1 MSINLVKIGV
11 VSCSGEDCL
20 GGTISR
26 LATRKMLEIRPDETV
41 TICLPLFLAGGVE
54 ERGFAE
60 KFPTISV
67 DGCSKT
73 CAKRATEKYSG
84 KVSGAID
91 VSDFI
96 GKEVAKAGALSTRN
110 LTNEHKAMV
119 EKVVSEITAKFDKVL
134 RAAQRDLVAKE
145 GPGAILYHKT
155 FPKTQGFTMRGGGP
169 TRGGGC
175 GCGPK

>member
-1 MSINLVKIGV
+1 MSINMVKIGV

-26 LATRKMLEIRPDETV
+26 LATRKMLDEVRPDATV

-67 DGCSKT
+67 DGCSKA

-84 KVSGAID
+84 KVSAAID
-91 VSDFI
+91 VTDYI
-96 GKEVAKAGALSTRN
+96 GKEVAEAAALSTRN
-110 LTNEHKAMV
+110 LTDEHKVMV
-119 EKVVSEITAKFDKVL
+119 EKLASEITTKFDEVL
-134 RAAQRDLVAKE
+134 RAAQRDQVAKGLAMA
-145 GPGAILYHKT
+145 GPS
-155 FPKTQGFTMRGGGP
+155 GGC
-169 TRGGGC
+169 GC

>member
-1 MSINLVKIGV
+1 MSVNNVKIGV

-26 LATRKMLEIRPDETV
+26 LATRKMLDEIRPDETV

-67 DGCSKT
+67 DGCSKA

-84 KVSGAID
+84 KVSAAID
-91 VSDFI
+91 ISDII
-96 GKEVAKAGALSTRN
+96 GKEVAGAGALSIRN
-110 LTNEHKAMV
+110 LTDEHKQMV
-119 EKVVSEITAKFDKVL
+119 EKVVNEVKIKFDEVL
-134 RAAQRDLVAKE
+134 KNSLNNSA
-145 GPGAILYHKT
+145 
-155 FPKTQGFTMRGGGP
+155 FQGFNMAGP
-169 TRGGGC
+169 SGGC
-175 GCGPK
+175 GCGSK

>member
-1 MSINLVKIGV
+1 MSINMVKIGV

-26 LATRKMLEIRPDETV
+26 LATRKMLDEVRPGATV

-67 DGCSKT
+67 DGCSKA

-84 KVSGAID
+84 KVSAAID

-96 GKEVAKAGALSTRN
+96 GKDVAEAGALSTRN
-110 LTNEHKAMV
+110 LTDEHKAMV
-119 EKVVSEITAKFDKVL
+119 DKVVSEVTVKFDEVL
-134 RAAQRDLVAKE
+134 RAAQRDLVAKGLAMT
-145 GPGAILYHKT
+145 GPS
-155 FPKTQGFTMRGGGP
+155 
-169 TRGGGC
+169 GGC
-175 GCGPK
+175 GCGC

>member
-1 MSINLVKIGV
+1 MSINMVKIGV

-26 LATRKMLEIRPDETV
+26 LATRKMLDEVRPGATV

-67 DGCSKT
+67 DGCSKA

-84 KVSGAID
+84 KVSAAID

-96 GKEVAKAGALSTRN
+96 GKDVAEAGALSTRN
-110 LTNEHKAMV
+110 LTDEHKAMV
-119 EKVVSEITAKFDKVL
+119 DKVVSEVTVKFDEVL
-134 RAAQRDLVAKE
+134 RAAQRDLVAKGLAMT
-145 GPGAILYHKT
+145 GPS
-155 FPKTQGFTMRGGGP
+155 GG
-169 TRGGGC
+169 RGC
-175 GCGPK
+175 GC

>member
-1 MSINLVKIGV
+1 MSINMLKIGV

-26 LATRKMLEIRPDETV
+26 LATRKMLDEVRPDATV

-60 KFPTISV
+60 QFPTISV
-67 DGCSKT
+67 DGCSKA

-84 KVSGAID
+84 KVSAAID
-91 VSDFI
+91 VSDLI
-96 GKEVAKAGALSTRN
+96 GTEVAEAGALSTRN
-110 LTNEHKAMV
+110 LTDEHKAMV
-119 EKVVSEITAKFDKVL
+119 EKVVSEITAKFDVVL
-134 RAAQRDLVAKE
+134 KAAQRDQVAKGLSMVGS
-145 GPGAILYHKT
+145 GPS
-155 FPKTQGFTMRGGGP
+155 GGC
-169 TRGGGC
+169 GC

>member
-1 MSINLVKIGV
+1 MSINMVKIGV

-26 LATRKMLEIRPDETV
+26 LATRKMLDEVRPDATV

-67 DGCSKT
+67 DGCSKA

-84 KVSGAID
+84 KVSAAID
-91 VSDFI
+91 VTDFI
-96 GKEVAKAGALSTRN
+96 GKEVAEAGALSTRN
-110 LTNEHKAMV
+110 LTDEHKVMV
-119 EKVVSEITAKFDKVL
+119 EKLAREITTKFDEVL
-134 RAAQRDLVAKE
+134 RAAQRDQVAKGLAMVGT
-145 GPGAILYHKT
+145 GPS
-155 FPKTQGFTMRGGGP
+155 GGC
-169 TRGGGC
+169 GC

>member
-1 MSINLVKIGV
+1 MSINMVKIGV

-26 LATRKMLEIRPDETV
+26 LATRKMLDEVRPGATV

-67 DGCSKT
+67 DGCSKA

-84 KVSGAID
+84 KVSAAID

-96 GKEVAKAGALSTRN
+96 GKDVAEAGALSTRN
-110 LTNEHKAMV
+110 LTDEHKAMV
-119 EKVVSEITAKFDKVL
+119 EKVVSEVTVKFDEVL
-134 RAAQRDLVAKE
+134 RAAQRDLVAKGLAMT
-145 GPGAILYHKT
+145 GPS
-155 FPKTQGFTMRGGGP
+155 
-169 TRGGGC
+169 GGC
-175 GCGPK
+175 GCGC